1 MRFGCPRC
9 QVRLF
14 ARPSQVGA
22 KRRCPRC
29 QHVFT
34 VPTAEQAAALAG
46 KQGPDAEYAVTDS
59 SALPAEP
66 PAIHVTVVCP
76 LCKTRMYATADQV
89 GQLLICPDCETRV
102 VVPPPP
108 ALAVEK
114 TEDRPV
120 DITEEYPLWG
130 IEQPPRE
137 HKEAYQ
143 TFIPVVCGLCHTR
156 LHATLDQVGQQLIC
170 PDCETSNTVPPPPKK
185 LPKIDPMAD
194 AGEDLTY
201 SAPIRPPEFQPIFEY
216 SWLKELEEPE
226 PDKKDRP
233 RAKRAQATPSAGAL
247 FSGTFGFLFQQAV
260 LTRWITFS
268 AAGIITLAFAGAAI
282 RFAMIDSLPS
292 MIVSLLFSMTTG
304 ILLVLSLSLLATSL
318 TAVVV
323 DMAAGNERME
333 NWPEGTVADWVLG
346 SFYVFNAA
354 AISVAPGA
362 LLRWLLGR
370 QDLSPAFMIELSVFA
385 VFPVVFL
392 SMLERGSV
400 VAPYSSSILRSLR
413 SSFAAWGLF
422 YLLTGLLLVATGSL
436 VSGLAALLGGLG
448 IALATPAVVAAVLLY
463 FRLLGRLAWIAAY
476 ASEEE
481 EDGALA
487 NREPTGQDRP

>member
-1 MRFGCPRC
+1 M
-9 QVRLF
+9 
-14 ARPSQVGA
+14 
-22 KRRCPRC
+22 
-29 QHVFT
+29 
-34 VPTAEQAAALAG
+34 PTAEQAAALAG
-46 KQGPDAEYAVTDS
+46 KQGPDTEYAVTDS
-59 SALPAEP
+59 SARPADP
-66 PAIHVTVVCP
+66 SAIQITVVCP
-76 LCKTRMYATADQV
+76 LCKTRMYATPDEV
-89 GQLLICPDCETRV
+89 GQLLTCPDCDTRV

-108 ALAVEK
+108 EPAVGQ

-137 HKEAYQ
+137 HKEVYQ
-143 TFIPVVCGLCHTR
+143 TYIPVVCGLCHTR

-170 PDCETSNTVPPPPKK
+170 PDCETSNTVSPPPKK

-216 SWLKELEEPE
+216 SWLKELEEPV
-226 PDKKDRP
+226 PDSSARP
-233 RAKRAQATPSAGAL
+233 RAKRAQVTPPVGAL

-268 AAGIITLAFAGAAI
+268 AAGLITLSFAGAAI
-282 RFAMIDSLPS
+282 RFAMLGSLPS
-292 MIVSLLFSMTTG
+292 VVLSLLFSMLTG
-304 ILLVLSLSLLATSL
+304 LLLVLSLSLLATSL

-323 DMAAGNERME
+323 DTAAGNERME
-333 NWPEGTVADWVLG
+333 NWPEGTVADWVFG

-362 LLRWLLGR
+362 LLRWLLGS
-370 QDLSPAFMIELSVFA
+370 QDVSSGFVIELSAFA
-385 VFPVVFL
+385 MFPVVFL

-400 VAPYSSSILRSLR
+400 MAPYSSSILRSLR

-448 IALATPAVVAAVLLY
+448 IALAMPAVVAAVLLY

-476 ASEEE
+476 ANEEE

-487 NREPTGQDRP
+487 NRGPTGQDRP